1 MTISMWGPLLR
12 GETDIGKQIGL
23 ALVVMLVD
31 FMESISIAKML
42 AKKGKYQIAVTQEI
56 VGLGLANFA
65 GSMCSAY
72 TTTGSFSRSA
82 VSADIG
88 SKTGLF
94 GVFTSEFSCRVFKQ
108 IGRAHV

>member
-1 MTISMWGPLLR
+1 MS
-12 GETDIGKQIGL
+12 L
-23 ALVVMLVD
+23 AIVVMLVD

-56 VGLGLANFA
+56 IGLGLANLA
-65 GSMCSAY
+65 GCMFSAY

-94 GVFTSEFSCRVFKQ
+94 GVFTSAYRTTAICIYFCFLIHLFLIQTAVFLT
-108 IGRAHV
+108 GA